1 MHIINNNIKHDVDEI
16 GIPRISNT
24 YSHYGIT
31 VMSCVTVI
39 LIITAYFIKYPDI
52 LYAQIQIVGSNPTVR
67 LVSNSNGIISEIHI
81 ADNQQ
86 VKQGEY
92 LVVMRNSASTT
103 NVLSLKSELEKLI
116 QPDSQIKIDNLDKE
130 YFIGNLQSTY
140 SQLYLLINEYN
151 EFKNNKYY
159 LRRLEILNKRNEAL
173 VNQSIYAAREN
184 VLLLEQ
190 LNYINKIANR
200 DSNLY
205 NKGAVSLEDYE
216 KSKTNVLNHQVT
228 YEASNLARNQILSE
242 IIEVDE
248 LILANEKEFMD
259 LDISYRSK
267 IQAKAMELLNE
278 IESWELQY
286 VLKSPID
293 GIVSINNLW
302 SVNSNVLQNEEI
314 LTVTPLNE
322 GNIIV
327 NALINPIGMG
337 RIAVGQKANIY
348 IDNYP
353 SNEYGILKG
362 VVAEIA
368 ETPSRSIDGQYAYK
382 VIIALPNGLET
393 TYGMNIPFSHDLFG
407 KAEIITK
414 DISVLERIINP
425 IHSTFDKHQNI
436 LR

>member
-1 MHIINNNIKHDVDEI
+1 
-16 GIPRISNT
+16 
-24 YSHYGIT
+24 
-31 VMSCVTVI
+31 
-39 LIITAYFIKYPDI
+39 
-52 LYAQIQIVGSNPTVR
+52 
-67 LVSNSNGIISEIHI
+67 
-81 ADNQQ
+81 
-86 VKQGEY
+86 
-92 LVVMRNSASTT
+92 
-103 NVLSLKSELEKLI
+103 
-116 QPDSQIKIDNLDKE
+116 
-130 YFIGNLQSTY
+130 
-140 SQLYLLINEYN
+140 
-151 EFKNNKYY
+151 
-159 LRRLEILNKRNEAL
+159 
-173 VNQSIYAAREN
+173 
-184 VLLLEQ
+184 
-190 LNYINKIANR
+190 
-200 DSNLY
+200 
-205 NKGAVSLEDYE
+205 
-216 KSKTNVLNHQVT
+216 
-228 YEASNLARNQILSE
+228 
-242 IIEVDE
+242 
-248 LILANEKEFMD
+248 
-259 LDISYRSK
+259 
-267 IQAKAMELLNE
+267 MELLNE